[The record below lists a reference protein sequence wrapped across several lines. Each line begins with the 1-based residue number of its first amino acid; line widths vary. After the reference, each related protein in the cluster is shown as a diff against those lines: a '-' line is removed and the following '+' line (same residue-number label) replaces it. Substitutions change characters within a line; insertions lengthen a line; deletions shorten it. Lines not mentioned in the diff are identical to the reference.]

1 MNSIQTPNSKLTNGQ
16 LVRGLGLTAAIAV
29 NVANVIGT
37 GVFLKARV
45 MTCNVGTPGIAL
57 TVWLVAGL
65 LSLAGALTYAEL
77 LAMFP
82 RAAGEYGI
90 MRDAYGRPW
99 GFIYGWTQ
107 FAIARSA
114 SAAALAVGF
123 AIFLNQ
129 LLGGSLNHV
138 YFTLHLPRGYDVPFK
153 GIQLVALTAI
163 AVTVLINCAAVS
175 FSGNFATALTSI
187 KVLLLIGVGL
197 GAFFYAKGDWSHLS
211 QANVGG
217 ACEGVAITTGG
228 LAGFAAAMLGAL
240 WAYDGWNNITF
251 LAGEVKH
258 PERNLPL
265 GLIISMFLVMGLYLL
280 VNIGYY
286 HVLTPTEV
294 ANVPASLSVA
304 AEVVRRLLGAIALTL
319 MAAAMMTSSFGALH
333 ASILATSRVPY
344 AMARDGLFF
353 KSLAKISPRTRV
365 PIRSLIALGIWSS
378 VLALS
383 GSYDTL
389 TDSAI
394 FALTLFYAFVA
405 GSVFVFRRRIPDA
418 SRPYRTWGYPF
429 VPIVYLAVTAWL
441 LGRIVWDGR
450 EQMFASLQL
459 FSHGQILSAASAAL
473 KSPPLGSLLFILLG
487 LPVYLILSR
496 RAGGTNEE

>member
-1 MNSIQTPNSKLTNGQ
+1 MNSKAETTKKHTELI
-16 LVRGLGLTAAIAV
+16 RGLGLVAAISV

-45 MTCNVGTPGIAL
+45 MTCNVGTPGKAL

-77 LAMFP
+77 LAMMP

-90 MRDAYGRPW
+90 MRDAYGRAS

-123 AIFLNQ
+123 AIFLNA
-129 LLGGSLNHV
+129 LLKGALNQTF
-138 YFTLHLPRGYDVPFK
+138 FTVPYLNVPF
-153 GIQLVALTAI
+153 GRLQLVALGAI
-163 AVTVLINCAAVS
+163 ALTVLINCAAVT
-175 FSGNFATALTSI
+175 FSGGVATFLTSI
-187 KVLLLIGVGL
+187 KVLLLIAVGL
-197 GAFFYAKGDWSHLS
+197 GAFFYSGGDWSHLS

-217 ACEGVAITTGG
+217 TCEGVAITTGG

-251 LAGEVKH
+251 LAGEVKN

-280 VNIGYY
+280 VNLGYY
-286 HVLTPTEV
+286 HVLNPTEV
-294 ANVPASLSVA
+294 ASVPASLSVA

-344 AMARDGLFF
+344 AMARDRLFF
-353 KSLAKISPRTRV
+353 KGLARISPRTHV
-365 PIRSLIALGIWSS
+365 PIRSLVVLGVWSS

-383 GSYDTL
+383 GSYDQL
-389 TDSAI
+389 TDAAI

-405 GSVFVFRRRIPDA
+405 GSIFIFRRRLPDVH
-418 SRPYRTWGYPF
+418 RPYRTWGYPF
-429 VPIVYLAVTAWL
+429 VPIVYLAVTTFL
-441 LGRIVWDGR
+441 LSRIVWDARSEMSTTIGLFLSAHPISAL
-450 EQMFASLQL
+450 EASLK
-459 FSHGQILSAASAAL
+459 A
-473 KSPPLGSLLFILLG
+473 PPLASLIFILLG

-496 RAGGTNEE
+496 QKGSGNEN

>member
-1 MNSIQTPNSKLTNGQ
+1 MNSKPETQNSKPTTGQ

-29 NVANVIGT
+29 NVANIIGT

-45 MTCNVGTPGIAL
+45 MTCNVGTPGKAL

-90 MRDAYGRPW
+90 MRDAYGRLS

-123 AIFLNQ
+123 TIFLNA
-129 LLGGSLNHV
+129 LLKGALNQTF
-138 YFTLHLPRGYDVPFK
+138 FTVPYLNVPF
-153 GIQLVALTAI
+153 GRLQVVALGAI
-163 AVTVLINCAAVS
+163 VLTVLINCAAVT
-175 FSGNFATALTSI
+175 FSGGVATFLTSL
-187 KVLLLIGVGL
+187 KVLLLIAVGL
-197 GAFFYAKGDWSHLS
+197 GAFFYSGGDWSHLS
-211 QANVGG
+211 QANIGG
-217 ACEGVAITTGG
+217 TCEGVAITSGG
-228 LAGFAAAMLGAL
+228 FAGFAAAMLGAL

-251 LAGEVKH
+251 LAGEVKN

-265 GLIISMFLVMGLYLL
+265 GLIISMFVVMGLYLL

-294 ANVPASLSVA
+294 ASVPASLSVA

-344 AMARDGLFF
+344 AMARDRLFF
-353 KSLAKISPRTRV
+353 KGLAKVSPHTHV
-365 PIRSLIALGIWSS
+365 PIRSLIVLGIWSS

-383 GSYDTL
+383 GSYDQL
-389 TDSAI
+389 TDAAI

-405 GSVFVFRRRIPDA
+405 GSVFIFRRRLPDTH
-418 SRPYRTWGYPF
+418 RPYRTWGYPV
-429 VPIVYLAVTAWL
+429 VPIIYLVVTAWL
-441 LGRIVWDGR
+441 LLRIAWDTKS
-450 EQMFASLQL
+450 AT
-459 FSHGQILSAASAAL
+459 GQTISFLAGGHFLSAVKESLA
-473 KSPPLGSLLFILLG
+473 SPPLATVLFILLG
-487 LPVYLILSR
+487 LPVYLVLSR
-496 RAGGTNEE
+496 QKGGVHEE

>member
-1 MNSIQTPNSKLTNGQ
+1 MNSKLETQNSSVVDGQ
-16 LVRGLGLTAAIAV
+16 LIRGLGLVAAISV

-45 MTCNVGTPGIAL
+45 MTCNVGTPGKAL
-57 TVWLVAGL
+57 MVWLFAGL

-77 LAMFP
+77 LAMRP

-90 MRDAYGRPW
+90 MRDAYGKPW
-99 GFIYGWTQ
+99 GFFYGWTQ

-123 AIFLNQ
+123 AIFLNA
-129 LLGGSLNHV
+129 LLKGALDRAF
-138 YFTLHLPRGYDVPFK
+138 FTIPYINVPF
-153 GIQLVALTAI
+153 GRLQLVALGAI
-163 AVTVLINCAAVS
+163 AVTVLINCAAVT
-175 FSGNFATALTSI
+175 FSGGVATFLTSI
-187 KVLLLIGVGL
+187 KVLLLIAVGL
-197 GAFFYAKGDWSHLS
+197 GAFFYTGGDWSHLS

-217 ACEGVAITTGG
+217 TCEGVAIVSGG

-240 WAYDGWNNITF
+240 WAYDGWNNIAF
-251 LAGEVKH
+251 LAGEVKN

-265 GLIISMFLVMGLYLL
+265 GLIISMFVVMGLYLL

-294 ANVPASLSVA
+294 ASVPASLSVA

-344 AMARDGLFF
+344 AMARDRLFF
-353 KSLAKISPRTRV
+353 KGLAKLSPHTHV
-365 PIRSLIALGIWSS
+365 PIRSLVVLGIWSG

-383 GSYDTL
+383 GSYDQL
-389 TDSAI
+389 TDAAV

-405 GSVFVFRRRIPDA
+405 ASVFVFRRREPDVH
-418 SRPYRTWGYPF
+418 RPYRTWGYPI
-429 VPIVYLAVTAWL
+429 VPIVYLAVTGWL
-441 LGRIVWDGR
+441 LFRIAWDTRADMSATIGLFFAGHPMSALA
-450 EQMFASLQL
+450 QSLKAPPLASL
-459 FSHGQILSAASAAL
+459 I
-473 KSPPLGSLLFILLG
+473 FIVLG

-496 RAGGTNEE
+496 QKRMTNDE

>member
-1 MNSIQTPNSKLTNGQ
+1 MNAKLETSNSKLTNGQ
-16 LVRGLGLTAAIAV
+16 LIRGLGLVAAISV

-45 MTCNVGTPGIAL
+45 MTCNVGTPGKAL

-99 GFIYGWTQ
+99 GFFYGWTQ

-123 AIFLNQ
+123 AIFFNELLKGALNKTF
-129 LLGGSLNHV
+129 
-138 YFTLHLPRGYDVPFK
+138 FTVPYINVPF
-153 GIQLVALTAI
+153 GRLQLVALAAI
-163 AVTVLINCAAVS
+163 SLTVIINCAAVT
-175 FSGNFATALTSI
+175 FSGGVATFLTAI
-187 KVLLLIGVGL
+187 KVLVLIAVGVG
-197 GAFFYAKGDWSHLS
+197 AFLYSGGDWSHLS

-217 ACEGVAITTGG
+217 ACEGVAITAGG
-228 LAGFAAAMLGAL
+228 LGGFAAAMLGAL

-251 LAGEVKH
+251 LAGEVKN
-258 PERNLPL
+258 PQRNLPL
-265 GLIISMFLVMGLYLL
+265 ALIISMFLVMGLYLL

-286 HVLTPTEV
+286 HVLSPTDV
-294 ANVPASLSVA
+294 ASVSAKLSVA
-304 AEVVRRLLGAIALTL
+304 AEVVRRLLGSIALTL

-353 KSLAKISPRTRV
+353 RGLAKLSPRTHV
-365 PIRSLIALGIWSS
+365 PIRSLVVLGIWST

-383 GSYDTL
+383 GSYDQL
-389 TDSAI
+389 SDAAVFS
-394 FALTLFYAFVA
+394 LTLFYTFVA
-405 GSVFVFRRRIPDA
+405 GSVFIFRRRLPNAD
-418 SRPYRTWGYPF
+418 RPYRTFGYPV
-429 VPIVYLAVTAWL
+429 VPIIYLVVTGSL
-441 LGRIVWDGR
+441 LARIVWDAR
-450 EQMFASLQL
+450 SAMSSTIALIL
-459 FSHGQILSAASAAL
+459 HGQILAAL
-473 KSPPLGSLLFILLG
+473 RESLQAPPLASLLFIALG
-487 LPVYLILSR
+487 LPVFLYLARQSR
-496 RAGGTNEE
+496 RVINEE

>member
-1 MNSIQTPNSKLTNGQ
+1 
-16 LVRGLGLTAAIAV
+16 
-29 NVANVIGT
+29 
-37 GVFLKARV
+37 
-45 MTCNVGTPGIAL
+45 MTCNVATPGKAL

-77 LAMFP
+77 LAMMP

-90 MRDAYGRPW
+90 MRDAYGRPS

-123 AIFLNQ
+123 AIFLNE
-129 LLGGSLNHV
+129 LLKGALNRTF
-138 YFTLHLPRGYDVPFK
+138 FTLPYLNIPF
-153 GIQLVALTAI
+153 GRLQLVALGAI
-163 AVTVLINCAAVS
+163 TLTVLINCAAVH
-175 FSGNFATALTSI
+175 FSGGVATFLTSI
-187 KVLLLIGVGL
+187 KVLLLIAVGL
-197 GAFFYAKGDWSHLS
+197 GAVFYGGGDWSHLS
-211 QANVGG
+211 QSNVGG
-217 ACEGVAITTGG
+217 ACEGVAITAGG
-228 LAGFAAAMLGAL
+228 FAGFAAAMLGAL

-251 LAGEVKH
+251 LAGEVKN

-265 GLIISMFLVMGLYLL
+265 GLIISMFLVMALYLL
-280 VNIGYY
+280 VNLGYY

-294 ANVPASLSVA
+294 ASVSAKLSVA

-344 AMARDGLFF
+344 AMARDRLFF
-353 KSLAKISPRTRV
+353 KGLAKVSPRTHV
-365 PIRSLIALGIWSS
+365 PIRSLIVLGIWSS

-383 GSYDTL
+383 GSYDQL
-389 TDSAI
+389 TDAAI

-405 GSVFVFRRRIPDA
+405 AAVFVFRRRLPDA
-418 SRPYRTWGYPF
+418 PRPYRTWGYPF

-441 LGRIVWDGR
+441 LGRIVWDARPAMSATVALFLAGHPISGLT
-450 EQMFASLQL
+450 ESLKAPPLASL
-459 FSHGQILSAASAAL
+459 I
-473 KSPPLGSLLFILLG
+473 FILLG

-496 RAGGTNEE
+496 LNRRRNE

>member
-1 MNSIQTPNSKLTNGQ
+1 MSQNSNSKLTNGQ

-45 MTCNVGTPGIAL
+45 MTCNVGTPVKAL

-123 AIFLNQ
+123 AIFLNE
-129 LLGGSLNHV
+129 LLKGALKQTF
-138 YFTLHLPRGYDVPFK
+138 FTLHLPYGFDIPF
-153 GIQLVALTAI
+153 GRLQLVALGAI
-163 AVTVLINCAAVS
+163 TVTVLINCAAVT
-175 FSGNFATALTSI
+175 FSGKVATVLTSI

-197 GAFFYAKGDWSHLS
+197 GAFFYGSGDWSHLW
-211 QANVGG
+211 QANAGG

-251 LAGEVKH
+251 LAGEVKN

-286 HVLTPTEV
+286 HVLTPTEI

-353 KSLAKISPRTRV
+353 QGLARLSPHTHV
-365 PIRSLIALGIWSS
+365 PIRSLIALGVWSS

-383 GSYDTL
+383 GSYDNL

-394 FALTLFYAFVA
+394 FALTLFYLFVA
-405 GSVFVFRRRIPDA
+405 GSVFIFRRRMPDA
-418 SRPYRTWGYPF
+418 RRPYRTWGYPV
-429 VPIVYLAVTAWL
+429 VPLIYLLVTTWL
-441 LGRIVWDGR
+441 LGRIVWDAR
-450 EQMFASLQL
+450 EHLFASIGLLSDGHL
-459 FSHGQILSAASAAL
+459 FSAASEAL
-473 KSPPLGSLLFILLG
+473 KAPPLASLFFILVG
-487 LPVYLILSR
+487 LPVYLIFARRDR
-496 RAGGTNEE
+496 RALSQK

>member
-1 MNSIQTPNSKLTNGQ
+1 MKPETSKHTELI
-16 LVRGLGLTAAIAV
+16 RGLGLIAAISV

-45 MTCNVGTPGIAL
+45 MTCNVGTPGKAL

-77 LAMFP
+77 LAMMP

-90 MRDAYGRPW
+90 MRDAYGRPS

-123 AIFLNQ
+123 AIFLNA
-129 LLGGSLNHV
+129 LLKGALNQTF
-138 YFTLHLPRGYDVPFK
+138 FTVPYLNVPF
-153 GIQLVALTAI
+153 GRLQLVALGAI
-163 AVTVLINCAAVS
+163 ALTVLINCAAVT
-175 FSGNFATALTSI
+175 FSGGVATFLTSI
-187 KVLLLIGVGL
+187 KVLLLIAVGL
-197 GAFFYAKGDWSHLS
+197 GAFFYGGGDWSHLS

-217 ACEGVAITTGG
+217 TCEGVAITTGG

-251 LAGEVKH
+251 LAGEVKN

-280 VNIGYY
+280 VNLGYY
-286 HVLTPTEV
+286 HVLNPTEV
-294 ANVPASLSVA
+294 ASVPASLSVA

-344 AMARDGLFF
+344 AMARDRLFF
-353 KSLAKISPRTRV
+353 KGLSKISPRTHV
-365 PIRSLIALGIWSS
+365 PIRSLVVLGIWSS

-383 GSYDTL
+383 GSYDQL
-389 TDSAI
+389 TDAAV

-405 GSVFVFRRRIPDA
+405 GSIFIFRRRLPYA
-418 SRPYRTWGYPF
+418 HRPYRTWGYPF
-429 VPIVYLAVTAWL
+429 VPILYLAVTTFL
-441 LGRIVWDGR
+441 LGRIVWDARPAMSSTIGLFLSAHPISALA
-450 EQMFASLQL
+450 ESLKAPPLASL
-459 FSHGQILSAASAAL
+459 I
-473 KSPPLGSLLFILLG
+473 FILLG

-496 RAGGTNEE
+496 QKGSVNEK

>member
-1 MNSIQTPNSKLTNGQ
+1 MNSKTETTNTEPANAQ
-16 LVRGLGLTAAIAV
+16 LVRGLGLVAAISV

-45 MTCNVGTPGIAL
+45 MTCNVGTPGKAL

-77 LAMFP
+77 LAMMP

-123 AIFLNQ
+123 AIFLNE
-129 LLGGSLNHV
+129 LLGGALKQVFFS
-138 YFTLHLPRGYDVPFK
+138 LHLGGYDIPF
-153 GIQLVALTAI
+153 GRLQLVALAAI

-175 FSGNFATALTSI
+175 FSGGVATFLTSI
-187 KVLLLIGVGL
+187 KVLLLIAVGL
-197 GAFFYAKGDWSHLS
+197 GAFFYGKGDWSHLS

-228 LAGFAAAMLGAL
+228 FAGFAAAMLGAL

-251 LAGEVKH
+251 LAGEVKR

-280 VNIGYY
+280 VNLSYY

-294 ANVPASLSVA
+294 ASVPASLSVA
-304 AEVVRRLLGAIALTL
+304 AEVVRRLLGAIAVTL

-353 KSLAKISPRTRV
+353 QALAKISPRTHV
-365 PIRSLIALGIWSS
+365 PIRSLIVLGIWSS

-394 FALTLFYAFVA
+394 FALTIFYAFVA
-405 GSVFVFRRRIPDA
+405 GSVFIFRRRLPDA
-418 SRPYRTWGYPF
+418 PRPYRTWGYPV
-429 VPIVYLAVTAWL
+429 VPLVFLVIIAWL
-441 LGRIVWDGR
+441 ILRTIWDNPKQSAIGLG
-450 EQMFASLQL
+450 L
-459 FSHGQILSAASAAL
+459 IL
-473 KSPPLGSLLFILLG
+473 IG
-487 LPVYLILSR
+487 LPVYLVWASKD
-496 RAGGTNEE
+496 RARNAAD

>member
-1 MNSIQTPNSKLTNGQ
+1 MNSKLETPNSNLTNGQ
-16 LVRGLGLTAAIAV
+16 LIRGLGLIAAISV

-45 MTCNVGTPGIAL
+45 MTCNVGTPGKAL
-57 TVWLVAGL
+57 AVWLVAGL

-77 LAMFP
+77 LAMMP

-90 MRDAYGRPW
+90 MRVAYGRPW

-123 AIFLNQ
+123 AIFLNE
-129 LLGGSLNHV
+129 LLGGSLKHV
-138 YFTLHLPRGYDVPFK
+138 YFTLHLPGGYDVPF
-153 GIQLVALTAI
+153 GRLQLIALAAI
-163 AVTVLINCAAVS
+163 SVTVLINCAAVK
-175 FSGNFATALTSI
+175 FSGGVATVLTSV

-197 GAFFYAKGDWSHLS
+197 GAFFYGKGDWSHLT
-211 QANVGG
+211 QTNVGG
-217 ACEGVAITTGG
+217 ACEGVSITTGG
-228 LAGFAAAMLGAL
+228 FAGFAAAMLGAL

-251 LAGEVKH
+251 LAGEVKR

-280 VNIGYY
+280 VNLSYY
-286 HVLTPTEV
+286 HVLAPTEI

-304 AEVVRRLLGAIALTL
+304 AEVVRRLLGAFAVTL

-333 ASILATSRVPY
+333 ASILATARVPY
-344 AMARDGLFF
+344 AMARDGLLFPA
-353 KSLAKISPRTRV
+353 LAKVSPRTRV
-365 PIRSLIALGIWSS
+365 PIRSLVVLGIWSG

-405 GSVFVFRRRIPDA
+405 GSVFIFRRRLPDA
-418 SRPYRTWGYPF
+418 PRPYRTWGYPV
-429 VPIVYLAVTAWL
+429 VPLAFLVVTAWL
-441 LGRIVWDGR
+441 ILRTIWDQPKQSAIGLG
-450 EQMFASLQL
+450 L
-459 FSHGQILSAASAAL
+459 IL
-473 KSPPLGSLLFILLG
+473 IG
-487 LPVYLILSR
+487 LPVYLLWSKRDR
-496 RAGGTNEE
+496 RVNEE

>member
-1 MNSIQTPNSKLTNGQ
+1 MSSNRQTQNPKVPNGQ
-16 LVRGLGLTAAIAV
+16 LIRGLGLTAAIAV
-29 NVANVIGT
+29 NVANIIGT

-114 SAAALAVGF
+114 SAAALAVAF
-123 AIFLNQ
+123 AIFLND
-129 LLGGSLNHV
+129 LIGGKLNYT
-138 YFTLHLPRGYDVPFK
+138 YFTLHVPGGYEVPFQRL
-153 GIQLVALTAI
+153 QLVALTAI
-163 AVTVLINCAAVS
+163 GVTVLINCAAVK
-175 FSGNFATALTSI
+175 FSGGVATFLTSI

-197 GAFFYAKGDWSHLS
+197 GAFFYSNGDWSHLS

-217 ACEGVAITTGG
+217 ACEGVSITTGG
-228 LAGFAAAMLGAL
+228 FAGFAAAMLGAL

-251 LAGEVKH
+251 LAGEVKR

-280 VNIGYY
+280 VNLSYY
-286 HVLTPTEV
+286 HVLTPTQI
-294 ANVPASLSVA
+294 ANVAASSSVA
-304 AEVVRRLLGAIALTL
+304 AEVGRSLLGAMAGTL

-344 AMARDGLFF
+344 
-353 KSLAKISPRTRV
+353 
-365 PIRSLIALGIWSS
+365 
-378 VLALS
+378 
-383 GSYDTL
+383 
-389 TDSAI
+389 
-394 FALTLFYAFVA
+394 
-405 GSVFVFRRRIPDA
+405 
-418 SRPYRTWGYPF
+418 
-429 VPIVYLAVTAWL
+429 
-441 LGRIVWDGR
+441 
-450 EQMFASLQL
+450 
-459 FSHGQILSAASAAL
+459 
-473 KSPPLGSLLFILLG
+473 
-487 LPVYLILSR
+487 
-496 RAGGTNEE
+496 